1 MDKLLNF
8 TDKTILITAAV
19 SGFGKF
25 LAKQFGERG
34 ANLVRADID
43 TAALP

>member
-1 MDKLLNF
+1 MDKLLNL
-8 TDKTILITAAV
+8 TDKTILITGAG

-25 LAKQFGERG
+25 LAKQFGESG
-34 ANLVRADID
+34 ANLVLADID